1 MRNAIL
7 IIGLLIG
14 GVVAGFILIDEGELV
29 TLHTRGPDG
38 DHYQTQLW
46 VIEAE
51 GELYLRAHY
60 SGAKWLRRI
69 RHQPEVELSRGDT
82 RAPFLARPLDDPELR
97 RTVNRAMAAKY
108 SLADRLA
115 SSVWSPDKSIPVL
128 LDRND
133 ASAQRP

>member
-1 MRNAIL
+1 ML

-14 GVVAGFILIDEGELV
+14 GVVAGFLLIDYTYSGAFLS
-29 TLHTRGPDG
+29 TGPDG

-60 SGAKWLRRI
+60 PGAKWLRRI

-82 RAPFLARPLDDPELR
+82 RDRFLARPLDDPELR
-97 RTVNRAMAAKY
+97 RAVNRAMAAKY
-108 SLADRLA
+108 GLANRLA
-115 SSVWSPDKSIPVL
+115 SSVWSPEKSIPVH